1 MISSVHSVP
10 GVCLLVDLL
19 VFFFCLIFRVQG
31 AKHPMCTHRSRL
43 LWDKGTKDYKT
54 KPEGR
59 CLIHIIVLKKMIQ
72 EKRQMDCYLKGKG
85 S

>member
-1 MISSVHSVP
+1 MIFSVHSVP
-10 GVCLLVDLL
+10 GVCLLIHLL
-19 VFFFCLIFRVQG
+19 VFCLIFRVQG
-31 AKHPMCTHRSRL
+31 AKQPTCTHRSL
-43 LWDKGTKDYKT
+43 PVWDKGTKDYKT

-59 CLIHIIVLKKMIQ
+59 CIIHIIVLKKMTQ